1 MVVTGSVKTMV
12 SMRMCTQAYVLNFKI
27 IIITLIVL
35 ILLLL
40 LFYVYTHTLYICLV
54 LLVFEAMQV
63 LVIEPR
69 SSGRVASSLNH

>member
-40 LFYVYTHTLYICLV
+40 LFYMYTHTLYICLV

-63 LVIEPR
+63 LVIDSR
-69 SSGRVASSLNH
+69 SLDRPKSALNC